1 MRQLIRHLE
10 DALALADEI
19 QDGHA
24 GYLIDVHPEIIKRGT
39 GEVTFSDID
48 ELAKAMRRGARKSS
62 RTVGTLLR
70 GLADKNS
77 WKCDE
82 ESS

>member
-1 MRQLIRHLE
+1 
-10 DALALADEI
+10 
-19 QDGHA
+19 
-24 GYLIDVHPEIIKRGT
+24 VHPEIIKRGT